1 LKRKKLI
8 KTIKSNGC
16 VFVRHGGNH
25 DWYKNPH
32 SEKSQPIPRHTEI
45 EDSLARRMMSL
56 YIKWVPPAWFQIKMG
71 KKIIYTGFIPEMNKH
86 GKIDVALLPIGGRD
100 FTMNLTEA
108 VQAAIMI
115 KPLVAIPMHRF
126 ECDPQE
132 FRKQVEKKSDIKVA
146 ALQTGEVYHLE

>member
-1 LKRKKLI
+1 VWFFSYRCLGQLKKAENDTKKVSGQEQNISRFLD
-8 KTIKSNGC
+8 T
-16 VFVRHGGNH
+16 
-25 DWYKNPH
+25 
-32 SEKSQPIPRHTEI
+32 T
-45 EDSLARRMMSL
+45 LAVNRMGLMMSL

-126 ECDPQE
+126 EGDPQK
-132 FRKQVEKKSDIKVA
+132 FKKQVEKKSDIKVA